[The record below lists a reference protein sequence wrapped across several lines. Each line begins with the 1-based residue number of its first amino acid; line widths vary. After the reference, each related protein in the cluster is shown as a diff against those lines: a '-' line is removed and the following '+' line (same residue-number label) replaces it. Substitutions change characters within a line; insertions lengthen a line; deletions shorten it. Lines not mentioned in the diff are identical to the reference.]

1 MFYRGCFLVGHH
13 HDNFAAKSLLTK
25 LERCLTVAVEIEIG
39 IEFHDV
45 PLQLVQELNYG
56 LSVKAA

>member
-1 MFYRGCFLVGHH
+1 MGHH
-13 HDNFAAKSLLTK
+13 HDNFAAETLLIK

-39 IEFHDV
+39 VEFHDV
-45 PLQLVQELNYG
+45 LLELVQKLDYG